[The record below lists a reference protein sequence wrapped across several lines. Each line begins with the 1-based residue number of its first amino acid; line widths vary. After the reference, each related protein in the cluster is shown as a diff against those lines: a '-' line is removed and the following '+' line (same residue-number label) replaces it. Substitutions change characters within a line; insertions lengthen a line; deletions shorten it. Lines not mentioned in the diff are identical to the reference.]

1 MRKKKAETITKDK
14 TALAKKK
21 ELEKKALGGDL
32 GSIRIMLEEAAKN
45 KDLKKIFE
53 WSNILATY
61 DDPVG
66 YYLLGLCYRDG
77 AGVRRSPK
85 KAFENFET
93 AADLSHVEAKFN
105 LGKCY
110 VEGIGV
116 DPDLRTGLNLMEEA
130 FHDLD
135 KLLVENENLMKS
147 INSINNGNDEG
158 L

>member
-1 MRKKKAETITKDK
+1 MRKKKAETTEDSQVN
-14 TALAKKK
+14 K

-32 GSIRIMLEEAAKN
+32 ASIKNMLEISANN
-45 KDLKKIFE
+45 KDLKKIFY

-77 AGVRRSPK
+77 AGVRKSPK
-85 KAFENFET
+85 KAFESFNT
-93 AADLSHVEAKFN
+93 AANLNHIEAKFN
-105 LGKCY
+105 LGRCY

-116 DPDLRTGLNLMEEA
+116 DPDLRTGINIMEEA

-135 KLLVENENLMKS
+135 KLLVENEKLINLMYK
-147 INSINNGNDEG
+147 IGTYERG
-158 L
+158 R